1 MAIEPQN
8 WNSWYPVVI
17 KGRLW
22 VTRDI
27 TEDMVVKKLQER
39 IARLKKKY
47 KTGDIEYKITRIR
60 QIIIKEDVF
69 HTAMNN
75 EYA

>member
-1 MAIEPQN
+1 MVGPEA
-8 WNSWYPVVI
+8 WSSWYPVVI

-22 VTRDI
+22 VTKNI

-47 KTGDIEYKITRIR
+47 KTENIEYKITRIR